1 MVDALFLKNSKGI
14 TNKMPQ
20 LWSPPMEKWEK
31 RSLFWPYCGDETT
44 IAYDRASEYSF
55 SFPKKRLLSV
65 LNMFIFIELCPQ
77 ERTGKRSVVPWLMQ
91 GKASCSQ
98 ENTFD
103 YGAKGSL
110 SFFGRCYGL
119 SCRDELP
126 LWHIRTRAKVRFI
139 PLSLN
144 GKKTKWRNVPV
155 KLTFAWCARVRI
167 VIALGCVA
175 ICI

>member
-1 MVDALFLKNSKGI
+1 MQPYAPFPWRLRHWGLPLIVHREVQEAVPWEMADALFLKNSKGI
-14 TNKMPQ
+14 TNKIPQ
-20 LWSPPMEKWEK
+20 LWSPPTEKWEK

-98 ENTFD
+98 ENPLG
-103 YGAKGSL
+103 YGAKGNFSL
-110 SFFGRCYGL
+110 FWGML
-119 SCRDELP
+119 
-126 LWHIRTRAKVRFI
+126 RFI
-139 PLSLN
+139 L
-144 GKKTKWRNVPV
+144 
-155 KLTFAWCARVRI
+155 
-167 VIALGCVA
+167 
-175 ICI
+175 

>member
-20 LWSPPMEKWEK
+20 LWSPPTEKWEK
-31 RSLFWPYCGDETT
+31 KSLFWPYCGDETT

-65 LNMFIFIELCPQ
+65 LNRFIFIELCPQ
-77 ERTGKRSVVPWLMQ
+77 ERMEKVCCAMIDAVKMLPPLKETLSAMGLR
-91 GKASCSQ
+91 
-98 ENTFD
+98 ETFP
-103 YGAKGSL
+103 
-110 SFFGRCYGL
+110 SFGGCYGL
-119 SCRDELP
+119 SCRDEFP
-126 LWHIRTRAKVRFI
+126 LWHIRTRARFGSF
-139 PLSLN
+139 LFLWMERKRN
-144 GKKTKWRNVPV
+144 DANVPV
-155 KLTFAWCARVRI
+155 KLTLAWCARVRI